1 MDLVGPFAYVLES
14 KITVLTMV
22 SGGNVSTSS
31 ENTRNLK
38 LQNSQLLGNG
48 LVISIMR
55 PTLLLEI
62 SSISVSDLFDLSFVI
77 LRSLLPHLFGLC
89 FAISLPSNRALN
101 FSSLQ
106 QLTCFSVHRQNK
118 PTLPPSLSSPPAI
131 SALSS
136 QLDSQ

>member
-106 QLTCFSVHRQNK
+106 QRNDSHH
-118 PTLPPSLSSPPAI
+118 PTNATVTI
-131 SALSS
+131 SIAVLEERSWNEF
-136 QLDSQ
+136 LMLRL